1 MKGHRQQHSH
11 KKGGNADESSTPRSI
26 PIVVSE
32 TSAHRHP
39 KTVTLALI
47 SLALL
52 AVTFLLYCKSFRY
65 GYVLFDDS
73 GYVYENPM
81 VQSGISLKGIAWA
94 FTTFEFANW
103 HPLTWISYMLDVQL
117 FGLNPGAQ
125 HAINV
130 VLHAGATVL
139 LFLAFQR
146 MTREVWCACTLAAVF
161 ALHPLHVE
169 SVAWIAERKD
179 VLSTFLLTLTLLL
192 YVRYVE
198 RPRPTRY
205 LWMFTAF
212 ALSLLAKPMAVTFPF
227 VLLLI
232 DIWPLKRIAP
242 SSWRMDLRL
251 RVLEK
256 VPLLAISALAG
267 MLTFLAQR
275 RGGAVTSFAVIPIAD
290 RLGNALSAYLKY
302 IGKAVWPVDMALL
315 YPFQPPAAATVILAL
330 VILAA
335 VTIMAVKA
343 FRTRPY
349 FLVGWLWY
357 LGMLLPV
364 IGLVQ
369 IGRQSMADRYM
380 YLPLV
385 GLSIPPIWMAN
396 EFLEK
401 RPFATPLGRGAAILV
416 LAVFA
421 ALTYRQL
428 DYWKNSETLF
438 QHTIAVTT
446 DNPVIET
453 NLGIVLE
460 RQGKFDEAEKLYR
473 EALAADPKHVLA
485 LSYLGAIVAER
496 GKHDEAIA
504 LYRKALAADPS
515 YAEAH
520 EHLGHEF
527 SIAGRDADAFRE
539 LKEAMRGS
547 SLVRLYAHVDLGI
560 LLANRGDYAGAKQSL
575 EAALDLDN
583 RRAEIW
589 SDLCGVLN
597 HLGELDQ
604 ASKDCGKAL
613 RLRPDSPDAR
623 LNLAGTLAARG
634 QTAAAAEELSR
645 VLATNPND
653 AAARNALEA
662 LKRKSRPGPSTRA
675 ENGR

>member
-1 MKGHRQQHSH
+1 MQGYRRQHSH
-11 KKGGNADESSTPRSI
+11 KKGGKAAGSSTPRSI
-26 PIVVSE
+26 PIVLSQH
-32 TSAHRHP
+32 SARRHLKAATP
-39 KTVTLALI
+39 ALI
-47 SLALL
+47 SLALV

-73 GYVYENPM
+73 SYVYENPM

-94 FTTFEFANW
+94 FTTFEFTNW

-130 VLHAGATVL
+130 LLHAGATLL
-139 LFLAFQR
+139 LFQAFLR

-179 VLSTFLLTLTLLL
+179 VLSTFFLMLTLLL

-205 LWMFTAF
+205 LCMFTAF

-227 VLLLI
+227 VLLLL
-232 DIWPLKRIAP
+232 DIWPLRRIAP
-242 SSWRMDLRL
+242 ASLRIDLRL

-256 VPLLAISALAG
+256 VPLLAISALAS

-275 RGGAVTSFAVIPIAD
+275 RGGAVPSLALLPIAD

-315 YPFQPPAAATVILAL
+315 YPLQPPSATTVLLAL
-330 VILAA
+330 VTLTA

-357 LGMLLPV
+357 LGMLVPV

-369 IGRQSMADRYM
+369 VGRQSMADRYM

-401 RPFATPLGRGAAILV
+401 RPFVIPAGRCAAILV

-428 DYWKNSETLF
+428 DYWKNSKTLF
-438 QHTIAVTT
+438 EHAIAVTT
-446 DNPVIET
+446 NNAVMET
-453 NLGIVLE
+453 NLGIVLQ
-460 RQGKFDEAEKLYR
+460 RQGKFDEAAKLYR
-473 EALAADPKHVLA
+473 EALAADPNHVLA
-485 LSYLGAIVAER
+485 LSYLGAIVAEQ

-504 LYRKALAADPS
+504 LYRKAIAMDPN
-515 YAEAH
+515 YAEALA
-520 EHLGHEF
+520 HLGHEF

-539 LKEAMRGS
+539 LKEALRGS

-560 LLANRGDYAGAKQSL
+560 LLANRGDYAAAKQSL
-575 EAALDLDN
+575 EAALGLDN
-583 RRAEIW
+583 RRTEIW

-604 ASKDCGKAL
+604 ASKACGEAL
-613 RLRPDSPDAR
+613 RLRPDSPDAGV
-623 LNLAGTLAARG
+623 NLAGTLAARG

-645 VLATNPND
+645 VLAANPN
-653 AAARNALEA
+653 
-662 LKRKSRPGPSTRA
+662 
-675 ENGR
+675 